1 MRFHS
6 DDHAAA
12 HVEGAVHFTGLNPAN
27 GLQPFEFGMR
37 REGCINVP
45 SEAVMK
51 TQQVGQPAASDVA
64 DAMQI
69 TD

>member
-6 DDHAAA
+6 NDHAAA
-12 HVEGAVHFTGLNPAN
+12 HVERAVHFTGFNAAN

-37 REGCINVP
+37 RKRGINVP
-45 SEAVMK
+45 AEAAMQA
-51 TQQVGQPAASDVA
+51 QQVGQPTASDVA

>member
-6 DDHAAA
+6 DDHATA
-12 HVEGAVHFTGLNPAN
+12 HVEGAVHFTGFNAAN

-37 REGCINVP
+37 REGRVNVP

-51 TQQVGQPAASDVA
+51 TQQVGQPTASDVA
-64 DAMQI
+64 DAMQV

>member
-6 DDHAAA
+6 DDHATA
-12 HVEGAVHFTGLNPAN
+12 HVEGAVHLPRFNAAN

-37 REGCINVP
+37 RKGGINVP
-45 SEAVMK
+45 AEAVMK
-51 TQQVGQPAASDVA
+51 AQQVGQPTASDVA